1 MATLPQQTTGQT
13 RNAHTT
19 SILFIG
25 RKPLKVYAGVA
36 RSILSQEGEVCIV
49 ARGELISRA
58 ILIGLWMGGPISFKA
73 KLEKLAGQDGRERD
87 VPSIEVFVSWK
98 EPPAPVA
105 NVVAQTSGSFTIQ
118 NP

>member
-1 MATLPQQTTGQT
+1 
-13 RNAHTT
+13 
-19 SILFIG
+19 
-25 RKPLKVYAGVA
+25 
-36 RSILSQEGEVCIV
+36 
-49 ARGELISRA
+49 
-58 ILIGLWMGGPISFKA
+58 MGGPISFKA